1 MAAAE
6 KQQTGIIIVGQA
18 ISIKSDKNDSGKQII
33 VIQRRFI
40 CICKLI
46 ARKGGLSVMTVEML
60 LGHVASDSVTG
71 FVVPGSHSFCDS
83 HQAHMTIQCMSL
95 CGVSL

>member
-6 KQQTGIIIVGQA
+6 KQQTGIMIVGQT

-33 VIQRRFI
+33 VIQRQFI
-40 CICKLI
+40 WIHKLI
-46 ARKGGLSVMTVEML
+46 ARKGGLSVITVEML

-71 FVVPGSHSFCDS
+71 FVGHGSCSFCDS
-83 HQAHMTIQCMSL
+83 YQAHMAIQCMSL